1 MCAAA
6 PSEAEAPSVNT
17 DVGLVVHMTEPE
29 LTYSVGRVH
38 RCCRAPRARSAVHQE
53 REKTEAAALLGQ
65 PAATRKHQ
73 KNTLAI
79 QQFLNL
85 TNYYFSFENQ

>member
-6 PSEAEAPSVNT
+6 PSEAAALSVNT
-17 DVGLVVHMTEPE
+17 DVGLIVHMTEPE

-53 REKTEAAALLGQ
+53 RGKTEAAALLGQ
-65 PAATRKHQ
+65 PAATRKSACQ
-73 KNTLAI
+73 LAP
-79 QQFLNL
+79 QGLGGTCNL
-85 TNYYFSFENQ
+85 EDYSP